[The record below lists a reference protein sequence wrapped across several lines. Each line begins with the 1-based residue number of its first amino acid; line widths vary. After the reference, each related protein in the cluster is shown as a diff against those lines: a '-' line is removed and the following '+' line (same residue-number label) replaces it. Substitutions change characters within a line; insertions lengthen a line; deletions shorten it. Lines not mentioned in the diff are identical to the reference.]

1 MKKKV
6 VELFKNADGNALPF
20 VIIIGVILMLLV
32 VSMMTIAIGGIN
44 FTQISLESRQAYIDA
59 KSVTEYGRVLIEK
72 KIAES
77 KSVPLTDR
85 DSANTTGDVL
95 YYINGLR
102 PSPTEPMVFSE
113 SSSLTGTTIGVV
125 KLKWDKTSITGD
137 ADDKIATTEYTAF
150 VESQGLRRKLNY
162 EIPFTYVVETKK
174 TGTIPEPPNDPK
186 VFPSNKD
193 TEIRIGHKGLECFL
207 LGEGDG
213 SPYEKNN
220 VLDVVPNNDNK
231 FSKLNVNITRFEFLQ
246 SKKLILAANQVEISV
261 PMPNVYNPIYHIGR
275 KTGDTFDTKWIYF
288 KDGYTPDKGDWN
300 SSDNVLRAKDIK
312 INGNINLGYGSTLDI
327 ECENLI
333 VTGNVD
339 LSTQTAANK
348 IKAKNI
354 VINGNLNLFDRTKL
368 TIDCPNVWLGSLTSG
383 ATTPE
388 LQMNNVKYFK
398 AGAMN
403 VNHDMK
409 LTIVGA
415 AGNGNNQVE
424 VGSLEGTSNAQKIS
438 ISGIYLF
445 NCLGNFTQ
453 KCSEGGFVNIQSKII
468 KIGGDLTLSEI
479 RDANSR
485 FLTNYFLCGG
495 NTNFNLITGGFF
507 IGDSGIA
514 TSCVKFVGTYS
525 QVESQVDLYG
535 SQMIFFNGNVQMGAS
550 GGNRSFRLQLKSD
563 NIYFQ
568 GSQVVANSG
577 QNQPNRIICTG
588 FSNPQ
593 STKVYLQNGAS
604 ESSVVAG
611 KYVGYSTNELSD
623 STLVPGDFSL
633 ISFPNPPTADGG
645 STGGGTGSGTGGS
658 GGSGG
663 TGGSGGS
670 TDEEVN
676 VTVTPK
682 NDKQIYY

>member
-59 KSVTEYGRVLIEK
+59 KSVTEYGRTLIEK

-77 KSVPLTDR
+77 KTVPLTDR
-85 DSANTTGDVL
+85 DSANTTGDIL

-102 PSPTEPMVFSE
+102 PSPTEPIVFTE
-113 SSSLTGTTIGVV
+113 SSALTGTTIGVV
-125 KLKWDKTSITGD
+125 KLKWDKTNITGD
-137 ADDKIATTEYTAF
+137 AEDKIATTEYTAF
-150 VESQGLRRKLNY
+150 VETQGLRRKLNY
-162 EIPFTYVVETKK
+162 ELLFTYVVETKK
-174 TGTIPEPPNDPK
+174 NGTIPKPPDVEPSTQN
-186 VFPSNKD
+186 
-193 TEIRIGHKGLECFL
+193 TEIIIGKQGLECTL
-207 LGEGDG
+207 RGEGYG
-213 SPYEKNN
+213 AHFEKKD
-220 VLDVVPNNDNK
+220 VLDVVPNSDNK
-231 FSKLNVNITRFEFLQ
+231 FSNLNVNITRFEFLQ

-275 KTGDTFDTKWIYF
+275 KTGDTFDTKLISF
-288 KDGYTPDKGDWN
+288 KNGYTPDNGGGN
-300 SSDNVLRAKDIK
+300 SSDNVLRAKDIT
-312 INGNINLGYGSTLDI
+312 INGDINLGYGSTLDI
-327 ECENLI
+327 DCENLF
-333 VTGNVD
+333 VTGNVN
-339 LSTQTAANK
+339 LSAQTAVNK

-354 VINGNLNLFDRTKL
+354 VINGNLYLSHATKL
-368 TIDCPNVWLGSLTSG
+368 VIDCPNVWLGSLTSG

-403 VNHDMK
+403 VNDRMK

-424 VGSLEGTSNAQKIS
+424 VGSLEGTSVGQKIT

-453 KCSEGGFVNIQSKII
+453 NCSESGFVNIQSRII
-468 KIGGDLTLSEI
+468 KIGGDLTISDMG
-479 RDANSR
+479 DANSR

-495 NTNFNLITGGFF
+495 NTSFTRIKDGFF
-507 IGDSGIA
+507 IGDSGVA
-514 TSCVKFVGTYS
+514 TSCVKFAGAYS
-525 QVESQVDLYG
+525 QVESQIKLYG
-535 SQMIFFNGNVQMGAS
+535 NQIILFNGNVKMGTS
-550 GGNRSFRLQLKSD
+550 GGNRSFRLQLQSD

-577 QNQPNRIICTG
+577 QYQPNRIICTG

-593 STKVYLQNGAS
+593 SAKVYLQNGAS
-604 ESSVVAG
+604 ESLVAAG
-611 KYVGYSTNELSD
+611 KYIGYSTNELSD

-633 ISFPNPPTADGG
+633 ISFPNPPVADGG
-645 STGGGTGSGTGGS
+645 STGGGTGSETGGS

-670 TDEEVN
+670 TDEEVI

-682 NDKQIYY
+682 NDKQVYY